1 MNPGRFA
8 NTQPTYDFLSGAS
21 SPSPSSGGGGPGNA
35 PFRQSIRSGQPPTKP
50 GTDAGNEELR
60 VQISTLRYELDNL
73 KQERD
78 LTALH
83 HEKELRDLQMRADA
97 DFRKAQAAES
107 SSNKAQHKIDSL
119 TAELKSVQETAIN
132 EKADFDRRIRSLQD
146 QNQSLQEDVDDAQ
159 SQLSDRERQYKH
171 QLNELDAI
179 RSSLQKTLDEVQT
192 ELHQT
197 KDSLQTAQDRL
208 TQRETDVG
216 VLESENIRLKSE
228 GADSETLNVLKRELS
243 EQLSQVKRLETELR
257 PLRKSQKNVE
267 VVEEQKK
274 ALENQLHLMQ
284 GVEIELRNVQI
295 QNQVL
300 QDERRSWTSLLQT
313 DGQDPEFE
321 SPEEVARSLVQ
332 ARIENASLLD
342 KAGTI
347 QTELVEK
354 AEALQNLEAE
364 KSNLQKELEK
374 ARANGSAG
382 NSADAREKTRL
393 ERQRTLAIKEV
404 EYLRAQLKT
413 FDTEETT
420 MNADETTF
428 DQQKSDHI
436 AHLESLLSEHR
447 EELHKLHEELS
458 KQEKASTED
467 ASAPRGVKRPLSPAD
482 SDADSERLAVLVRKN
497 RTLQDNLSKAEQ
509 SIELLT
515 RELEATKSHL
525 STLQAQSRTRILELR
540 SNPTAEAE
548 KVKLS
553 TLSALRAENRDLL
566 AQLRREHSNAKVVP
580 MSTLESKEL
589 ELRDMEK
596 AVAEKE
602 KRMRRL
608 KEIWTAKSSEFRE
621 AVASV
626 LGYKLDF
633 LPNGRVRVTSMFH
646 LSPAYRHGD
655 RDASP
660 DARGPGSMGDGEEN
674 YIIFDGENGTMKI
687 SGGPNSLFAMEIRS
701 LIKFWVEE
709 RKDIPCFL
717 AAMTLDFYDKTTRAA
732 RM

>member
-1 MNPGRFA
+1 M
-8 NTQPTYDFLSGAS
+8 
-21 SPSPSSGGGGPGNA
+21 
-35 PFRQSIRSGQPPTKP
+35 
-50 GTDAGNEELR
+50 E
-60 VQISTLRYELDNL
+60 
-73 KQERD
+73 
-78 LTALH
+78 
-83 HEKELRDLQMRADA
+83 
-97 DFRKAQAAES
+97 
-107 SSNKAQHKIDSL
+107 
-119 TAELKSVQETAIN
+119 
-132 EKADFDRRIRSLQD
+132 D
-146 QNQSLQEDVDDAQ
+146 QNQSLREEIDDTQ
-159 SQLSDRERQYKH
+159 SQLSDQERQYKH
-171 QLNELDAI
+171 QINELEAI

-192 ELHQT
+192 DLHQT
-197 KDSLQTAQDRL
+197 KDSLQIVQDKL
-208 TQRETDVG
+208 AQREADVG
-216 VLESENIRLKSE
+216 TLESENIRLKSE
-228 GADSETLNVLKRELS
+228 GTDSETLNVLKRELS
-243 EQLSQVKRLETELR
+243 GQLSHVKRLEAELR

-274 ALENQLHLMQ
+274 ALENRLHLMQ
-284 GVEIELRNVQI
+284 EVEVELRNVQI
-295 QNQVL
+295 QNQIL
-300 QDERRSWTSLLQT
+300 EDERRSWTSLLQLS

-321 SPEEVARSLVQ
+321 SPEEVARALVQ
-332 ARIENASLLD
+332 ARIENASLLN
-342 KAGTI
+342 KVGTI
-347 QTELVEK
+347 QTEIAEK
-354 AEALQNLEAE
+354 AELVQNLETE
-364 KSNLQKELEK
+364 KSNLQKEITKL
-374 ARANGSAG
+374 RAGGSAG
-382 NSADAREKTRL
+382 NGLDARAKTRL
-393 ERQRTLAIKEV
+393 ERQRTLAIREV

-436 AHLESLLSEHR
+436 AHLENLLSEHR
-447 EELHKLHEELS
+447 EELYKLHEDLS
-458 KQEKASTED
+458 RQEKTPAED
-467 ASAPRGVKRPLSPAD
+467 ANGPRGMKRPLSPAD
-482 SDADSERLAVLVRKN
+482 SDAENERLAVLVRKN

-553 TLSALRAENRDLL
+553 TLAALRAENRDLL
-566 AQLRREHSNAKVVP
+566 AQLRNERSNAKVVP
-580 MSTLESKEL
+580 LSTLESKEI
-589 ELRDMEK
+589 ELREMEK
-596 AVAEKE
+596 TVAEKE

-674 YIIFDGENGTMKI
+674 SIIFDGENGTMKI

-732 RM
+732 RV